1 MSAIA
6 IHPSS
11 AYRISRHTGP
21 ALRLLAVA
29 ATLALAA
36 CATPPRVVARPVDAP
51 AGPPPS
57 TQVYFYPLK
66 GQSAAQ
72 QDRDRYECY
81 LWAKKQTGLDPSE
94 PQLAPHQRVEV
105 VPIPP
110 PGHDVAA
117 GAATGAVLGAI
128 VSRPGRTGEGAA
140 VGAVLGAI
148 IGGASETARQ
158 EQAERIQERYDRRD
172 ALRAARTEQQA
183 DSYRRAMAAC
193 LEGRGYSVR

>member
-1 MSAIA
+1 
-6 IHPSS
+6 
-11 AYRISRHTGP
+11 
-21 ALRLLAVA
+21 LLAVA

-51 AGPPPS
+51 AAPPPS

-81 LWAKKQTGLDPSE
+81 IWAKKQTGLDPSE

-110 PGHDVAA
+110 PGHDTAA

-128 VSRPGRTGEGAA
+128 VSRPGHTGEGAA
-140 VGAVLGAI
+140 VGAMLGAI
-148 IGGASETARQ
+148 IGAVSDTARQ
-158 EQAERIQERYDRRD
+158 EQAEHLQERYDRRD
-172 ALRAARTEQQA
+172 TLRSARVEHQAAN
-183 DSYRRAMAAC
+183 YRRAMAAC